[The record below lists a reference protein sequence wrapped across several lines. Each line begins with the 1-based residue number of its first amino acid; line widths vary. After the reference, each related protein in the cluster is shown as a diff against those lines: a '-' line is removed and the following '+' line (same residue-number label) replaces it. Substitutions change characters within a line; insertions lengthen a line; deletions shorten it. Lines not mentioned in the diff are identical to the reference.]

1 MANTVRQVLLKKI
14 ARYFK
19 EWDGEDKTAP
29 KLELNIHELRDIASM
44 HTELCRFKEND
55 RHLAKVKEQII
66 AEFEEASYQETVDD
80 MDAFGY
86 IPTFVIRKERAME
99 IVNRLLS

>member
-44 HTELCRFKEND
+44 HTELCRFKADD
-55 RHLAKVKEQII
+55 RRLAKVKEQII
-66 AEFEEASYQETVDD
+66 TELHEASFEGNERDVVLY
-80 MDAFGY
+80 DA
-86 IPTFVIRKERAME
+86 IE
-99 IVNRLLS
+99 IVERLLS

>member
-66 AEFEEASYQETVDD
+66 TELEEASFDGNESDVTLYD
-80 MDAFGY
+80 
-86 IPTFVIRKERAME
+86 AME